1 MYDLM
6 FFICS
11 TAGKRQNAAA
21 RGARV
26 PPSQSETEKN
36 RSGFRGVKRMLN
48 SLRYR
53 PAEMLRIKTNDP
65 VKVPYVGSVTV
76 CLHISARNM
85 KNSKIEL

>member
-1 MYDLM
+1 
-6 FFICS
+6 
-11 TAGKRQNAAA
+11 
-21 RGARV
+21 
-26 PPSQSETEKN
+26 
-36 RSGFRGVKRMLN
+36 MLN

-53 PAEMLRIKTNDP
+53 PAEMFRIKTNDP